1 MFPILNP
8 PPSSLPTPFPRV
20 VPVHQPPYYMLTAWA
35 EKEKVRLTAALSL
48 TNQAASSVFFDLPKP
63 LFTAIKHNNHIPLGA
78 EK

>member
-1 MFPILNP
+1 MSLEEG
-8 PPSSLPTPFPRV
+8 SLPSFLPADKRFELS
-20 VPVHQPPYYMLTAWA
+20 PYYMLTAWA

-63 LFTAIKHNNHIPLGA
+63 VFTAIKHNNHIPLGA